1 MAKPSRRDTARE
13 AREPSAESPA
23 GKPWPLWA
31 TRLASVA
38 IALHLMA
45 VITGPWAAPIR
56 FRERSSDLAL
66 GVWHCFRPYL
76 ELGFLNHGYRFF
88 APDPGRVQHLLAYK
102 VEFADGRPPLEG
114 RLPDLAIW
122 PRLRYHRHFMLTDQ
136 LPGLDPRTVDIW
148 NQSFSQH
155 LKQKY
160 QAQAVELYE
169 CWHIVPSM
177 EEVRAG
183 RKLDDPQ
190 QYADDIAELGNPER
204 KRRHGSDAWVL
215 IGRLD

>member
-1 MAKPSRRDTARE
+1 MAKPQRVR
-13 AREPSAESPA
+13 ESPEPAAGQPAA
-23 GKPWPLWA
+23 GKHWPVWA

-38 IALHLMA
+38 IALHLLA

-66 GVWHCFRPYL
+66 GVWHCFRPYV

-88 APDPGRVQHLLAYK
+88 APDPGRVQHLMSYK
-102 VEFADGRPPLEG
+102 VYFDDGRPPLNG
-114 RLPDLAIW
+114 TLPDLGYW

-160 QAQAVELYE
+160 GAQAVELYE
-169 CWHIVPSM
+169 CWHVVPSM

-183 RKLDDPQ
+183 RRIGDPQ
-190 QYADDIAELGNPER
+190 QYVNDIAELGNPER
-204 KRRHGSDAWVL
+204 RRQHGSDAWVL